1 MNQVP
6 TIKVDVVLENNA
18 KLPLYSTEGA
28 AGGDLYAAISQP
40 LVIPAEARA
49 LVPTGLRMAI
59 PDGYELQIRPRS
71 GLALKSG
78 ITVLNSPG
86 TVDSDFRGVI
96 GVILMNHSLE
106 DFVVSPGDRI
116 AQAVLAPFIRP
127 NFNIVESL
135 DNTERGGGGFG
146 HTGK

>member
-6 TIKVDVVLENNA
+6 TIKVDVILENNA
-18 KLPLYSTEGA
+18 KLPLYSTEGV
-28 AGGDLYAAISQP
+28 AGGDLYAAISHP
-40 LVIPAEARA
+40 LVIPAKARA